1 MSASVW
7 LSGRDGG
14 LMQTGFPI
22 LNETYSKQFWRCIN
36 LKVRVQKLV

>member
-22 LNETYSKQFWRCIN
+22 LNETIPNSFED
-36 LKVRVQKLV
+36 V